1 MSRCTMPL
9 IRLETL
15 RRTKEMDC
23 LIMPIDSRLW
33 FGADSRRCY
42 GVCGGGGE
50 GGGSLSRLLLPFP
63 FLAAAAVPTSAALDK
78 GCG

>member
-1 MSRCTMPL
+1 MTL
-9 IRLETL
+9 ISLATA

-42 GVCGGGGE
+42 GVCGG
-50 GGGSLSRLLLPFP
+50 SLSRLLLPFP

-78 GCG
+78 GCS

>member
-1 MSRCTMPL
+1 MTL
-9 IRLETL
+9 ISLATA

-33 FGADSRRCY
+33 FGADSRRCF
-42 GVCGGGGE
+42 GVWGWGG

-78 GCG
+78 GCS

>member
-1 MSRCTMPL
+1 MTL
-9 IRLETL
+9 ISLATA

-42 GVCGGGGE
+42 GVCVWGGGGLTE
-50 GGGSLSRLLLPFP
+50 STLASLSLSRRRRRSCFRCL
-63 FLAAAAVPTSAALDK
+63 
-78 GCG
+78 G

>member
-1 MSRCTMPL
+1 MCTMPL
-9 IRLETL
+9 IRLETV

-42 GVCGGGGE
+42 GVCVC

-63 FLAAAAVPTSAALDK
+63 FPAAAAVPTSAALDK